1 MTNGVLLNMIEIPVS
16 IGELVDKITILKIKN
31 EKISDKEKLSNVK
44 IELSYLQEK
53 LESLGL
59 EQEVLDVLDELYDVN
74 LQLWTVEDKL
84 RDFERE
90 ENFRSEFVDNAR
102 SVYRLNDLR
111 FSLKKKINL
120 MTDSEIVEE
129 KSYQKY

>member
-1 MTNGVLLNMIEIPVS
+1 MIKIPVS
-16 IGELVDKITILKIKN
+16 IGELVDKITILQIKN
-31 EKISDKEKLSNVK
+31 ENITDKEKLSNVK

-59 EQEVLDVLDELYDVN
+59 IKEVLDAAEDLYDVN
-74 LQLWTVEDKL
+74 LQLWEVEDKL

-90 ENFRSEFVDNAR
+90 ENFRSEFIDSAR

-111 FSLKKKINL
+111 FSIKTKINL

-129 KSYQKY
+129 KSYKEY

>member
-1 MTNGVLLNMIEIPVS
+1 MIEVPVS
-16 IGELVDKITILKIKN
+16 VGELVDKITILRIKN
-31 EKISDKEKLSNVK
+31 EKIEDKEKLSNIK

-59 EQEVLDVLDELYDVN
+59 EKEVLDIIDDLYDVN
-74 LQLWTVEDKL
+74 IQLWEVEDRL

-90 ENFRSEFVDNAR
+90 ENFRSEFVDSAR

-111 FSLKKKINL
+111 FSLKTKINVL
-120 MTDSEIVEE
+120 TDSEIVEE
-129 KSYQKY
+129 KSYKKY

>member
-1 MTNGVLLNMIEIPVS
+1 MIEIPAS
-16 IGELVDKITILKIKN
+16 IGELVDKITILQIKN
-31 EKISDKEKLSNVK
+31 EKITDKEKLSNVK

-53 LESLGL
+53 LESLDL
-59 EQEVLDVLDELYDVN
+59 IKKVLDIAEDLYDVN
-74 LQLWTVEDKL
+74 LQLWEVEDKL

-90 ENFRSEFVDNAR
+90 ENFRSEFIDSAR

-111 FSLKKKINL
+111 FSLKTKINL

-129 KSYQKY
+129 KSYKEY

>member
-1 MTNGVLLNMIEIPVS
+1 MIEIPVS
-16 IGELVDKITILKIKN
+16 IGELVDKITILRIKN
-31 EKISDKEKLSNVK
+31 EKIEDKEKLCNIK

-53 LESLGL
+53 LETLGL
-59 EQEVLDVLDELYDVN
+59 EKEVLDIIEDLYDVN
-74 LQLWTVEDKL
+74 LQLWEVEDRL

-111 FSLKKKINL
+111 FSLKTKINVL
-120 MTDSEIVEE
+120 TDSEIVEE
-129 KSYQKY
+129 KSYKKY

>member
-1 MTNGVLLNMIEIPVS
+1 MIEVPVS
-16 IGELVDKITILKIKN
+16 VGELVDKITILRIKN
-31 EKISDKEKLSNVK
+31 EKIEDKEKLSNIK

-59 EQEVLDVLDELYDVN
+59 EKEVLDIIDDLYDVN
-74 LQLWTVEDKL
+74 VQLWEVEDRL

-90 ENFRSEFVDNAR
+90 ENFRSEFVDSAR

-111 FSLKKKINL
+111 FSLKTKINVL
-120 MTDSEIVEE
+120 TDSEIVEE
-129 KSYQKY
+129 KSYKKY